1 MTTYPSYVTNVGINK
16 IEAAYN
22 AGETINLTEMAIGDS
37 NGAYVEPDSAFT
49 ELVNE
54 FARVAL
60 NDASTD
66 GHLIHVISYITP
78 TAETAEQTLREYGI
92 YDDEGDM
99 IIYGAYPESLIP
111 SLDSAEYLQLEVEN
125 ITELEN
131 ADVVNVT
138 VSPIVP
144 NATETEAG
152 IAKIIDDDDVEA
164 GVDDSK
170 ILTIS
175 KMLKR
180 VATSVKAGVARFA
193 TSAEAING
201 TDTSVMLN
209 PSSGLALLKS
219 RISSALDGTRTDYSA
234 SEDALRQVNKKADY
248 AYNPSNLPPYTL
260 MQTVDLTAQ
269 DSSLFYPLVLNGTSN
284 SVGRG
289 WVVELAS
296 QGGAATVPYNAT
308 TLVGYLRGG
317 GYSDYD
323 QLFDVNV
330 SIYDEDELTIHS
342 AWQGTEGFPGV
353 VIYLRGGS
361 KYYLRTNDIAE
372 VHTDTNFSDGNS
384 VFPAGLASINTD
396 TLTKASL
403 LAEFTHTGNYNNIG
417 VFNTENPP
425 TPEQVG
431 AVPITRTINSK
442 ALDKN
447 IILDSDDIGSLK
459 GKTVKANFGNQDS
472 WIKIA
477 TAYLPSSSSTIKI
490 GISGGGGFN
499 AGADYQSSMHQIIAR
514 AGNAQGQVNC
524 RLHTQDMRGCP
535 FSQVG
540 AVHIGD
546 SQFDIYGKSRSD
558 YSHAVI
564 VEYSSTNT
572 FTTKN
577 EAATETPSGLY
588 EGDVV
593 EEFNSIVP
601 PTLDTVGAAHIGKA
615 ATCRTIGYA
624 EAGIGGTPSPLIFG
638 ELQDPFDITTLESS
652 GTNITVNFSGYY
664 MLNSTLRW
672 DVHDGDKSIDVSI
685 YVNGTIVETLTFRTE
700 GLIGAM
706 ALPFQ
711 YYAHFSAG
719 DSIKVGVLV
728 NLESGSTAEG
738 YISSNGSLSL
748 TYTRPS
754 DSAATRVGKEVKQ
767 LAQIASKACEKK

>member
-1 MTTYPSYVTNVGINK
+1 MSNNYASYVTDVGIKK

-22 AGETINLTEMAIGDS
+22 AGETINLIEMAIGDS
-37 NGAYVEPDSAFT
+37 NGAYVEPNSAFT

-54 FARVAL
+54 FARVAI

-66 GHLIHVISYITP
+66 GHLIHVISYIKP
-78 TAETAEQTLREYGI
+78 TAETAERTLREYGI

-144 NATETEAG
+144 YATETEAG
-152 IAKIIDDDDVEA
+152 IAKIINDDDVEA

-201 TDTSVMLN
+201 TDTSTMLN

-219 RISSALDGTRTDYSA
+219 RISSALGGTRTDYSA
-234 SEDALRQVNKKADY
+234 SEDALRQVNEKAVNAQSTANSAVKRAGDTMSGVLGIIGLKSTETGTNVFVPDAESGNGVY
-248 AYNPSNLPPYTL
+248 A
-260 MQTVDLTAQ
+260 
-269 DSSLFYPLVLNGTSN
+269 GTKEQWF
-284 SVGRG
+284 RIFAK
-289 WVVELAS
+289 E
-296 QGGAATVPYNAT
+296 
-308 TLVGYLRGG
+308 
-317 GYSDYD
+317 
-323 QLFDVNV
+323 
-330 SIYDEDELTIHS
+330 
-342 AWQGTEGFPGV
+342 
-353 VIYLRGGS
+353 
-361 KYYLRTNDIAE
+361 
-372 VHTDTNFSDGNS
+372 
-384 VFPAGLASINTD
+384 GLAQVFDGESIF
-396 TLTKASL
+396 KIY
-403 LAEFTHTGNYNNIG
+403 HTGNPPSVSELAERAGWFINYRQALLDANLTYTNLPLGTYVQVYTASATTARGYPTAEAGVLDVSPTAGGRKTLIYTTYNSKRMFITY
-417 VFNTENPP
+417 VDDDAPDAIATDWAEFFSDKNPP
-425 TPEQVG
+425 
-431 AVPITRTINSK
+431 S
-442 ALDKN
+442 LSS
-447 IILDSDDIGSLK
+447 II
-459 GKTVKANFGNQDS
+459 
-472 WIKIA
+472 
-477 TAYLPSSSSTIKI
+477 
-490 GISGGGGFN
+490 
-499 AGADYQSSMHQIIAR
+499 
-514 AGNAQGQVNC
+514 
-524 RLHTQDMRGCP
+524 
-535 FSQVG
+535 
-540 AVHIGD
+540 
-546 SQFDIYGKSRSD
+546 
-558 YSHAVI
+558 
-564 VEYSSTNT
+564 
-572 FTTKN
+572 
-577 EAATETPSGLY
+577 
-588 EGDVV
+588 
-593 EEFNSIVP
+593 
-601 PTLDTVGAAHIGKA
+601 GAAHIGKA
-615 ATCRTIGYA
+615 ATCRAIGYA

-700 GLIGAM
+700 GLMGAM

-728 NLESGSTAEG
+728 NLESGSTTEG

-754 DSAATRVGKEVKQ
+754 DSAATRVGKEMKQ
-767 LAQIASKACEKK
+767 LAQIVSKACEKK

>member
-1 MTTYPSYVTNVGINK
+1 MMAETYSAVVTNLGTSL
-16 IEAAYN
+16 IEDAYN
-22 AGETINLTEMAIGDS
+22 NSSIVNITQMAIGDS
-37 NGAYVEPDSAFT
+37 NGAYVEPNPAFT
-49 ELVNE
+49 SLVNE
-54 FARVAL
+54 LGRE
-60 NDASTD
+60 DIHESSTV
-66 GHLIHVISYITP
+66 GHFIHVYVYVTSKF
-78 TAETAEQTLREYGI
+78 AGETIREFGL
-92 YDDEGDM
+92 YDDANNLVV
-99 IIYGAYPESLIP
+99 YAAYPESLVPDAVSGEHI
-111 SLDSAEYLQLEVEN
+111 QLEIECIVD
-125 ITELEN
+125 LEN
-131 ADVVNVT
+131 AEVVNIV
-138 VSPIVP
+138 VNPIYP
-144 NATETEAG
+144 HATELEAG
-152 IAKIIDDDDVEA
+152 IAKIVSEADVDNDEE
-164 GVDDSK
+164 DSK
-170 ILTIS
+170 FLTI
-175 KMLKR
+175 KKLLKR
-180 VATSVKAGVARFA
+180 AATTVKAGVARFS

-219 RISSALDGTRTDYSA
+219 RISSALGGTRTDYSA
-234 SEDALRQVNKKADY
+234 SEDALRQVNEKADY

-260 MQTVDLTAQ
+260 MQTVDLSTQ

-284 SVGRG
+284 AVGRG
-289 WVVELAS
+289 WTIELAS
-296 QGGAATVPYNAT
+296 QGGSSILPYNAT

-323 QLFDVNV
+323 ELFDVNV

-342 AWQGTEGFPGV
+342 AWQGTEGFSGV

-403 LAEFTHTGNYNNIG
+403 LAVFTHTGNYNNIG

-442 ALDKN
+442 QLSEN
-447 IILDSDDIGSLK
+447 ITLDSDDIGSLK
-459 GKTVKANFGNQDS
+459 GKTVKASFGNQDS

-490 GISGGGGFN
+490 QISGGGGFN
-499 AGADYQSSMHQIIAR
+499 AGSDYQSSMHQIIAR

-540 AVHIGD
+540 VVHTGS
-546 SQFDIYGKSRSD
+546 SQFDIYAKSRSP
-558 YSHAVI
+558 YSFDVI
-564 VEYSSTNT
+564 VEYTSTNT
-572 FTTKN
+572 FTVEN
-577 EAATETPSGLY
+577 EAVTETPSGLY

-728 NLESGSTAEG
+728 NLESGSTTEG

-754 DSAATRVGKEVKQ
+754 DSAATRVGKEMKQ
-767 LAQIASKACEKK
+767 LAQIVSKACEKK